1 MRTFGAC
8 WGGGG
13 CERTPFTPPGYGPV
27 FELVI
32 SSRMVFQ
39 NLIME
44 GVESR
49 KNVRKTVEQTM
60 WKLTNKETFTMLCSV
75 VKHAGGGLEHERSVR
90 GNTRRSR
97 MFLSTSWVLTL
108 TLTSSLFFLP
118 RLHSPLALC
127 VRLHH
132 SNLVLLACCFSLSSF
147 WLAKCSPQRLGK
159 ACVEE
164 ADIFIHVCWNAKF

>member
-1 MRTFGAC
+1 
-8 WGGGG
+8 
-13 CERTPFTPPGYGPV
+13 
-27 FELVI
+27 
-32 SSRMVFQ
+32 MVFQ

-108 TLTSSLFFLP
+108 ILISSLFFLP
-118 RLHSPLALC
+118 RLHSLLALC
-127 VRLHH
+127 VRPHH

-147 WLAKCSPQRLGK
+147 WLAKCSPQRFGK
-159 ACVEE
+159 ACVRRRQIYSYMYVEMQSSKQGMWK
-164 ADIFIHVCWNAKF
+164 VCHLSMEDMRKEQLFWQKCYIKR

>member
-1 MRTFGAC
+1 
-8 WGGGG
+8 
-13 CERTPFTPPGYGPV
+13 
-27 FELVI
+27 
-32 SSRMVFQ
+32 MVFQ

-60 WKLTNKETFTMLCSV
+60 WKLTNKETLTMLCSV

-90 GNTRRSR
+90 VNTRRSR

-118 RLHSPLALC
+118 FTPCSRSAFVPIIPI
-127 VRLHH
+127 
-132 SNLVLLACCFSLSSF
+132 SCFSLVVSRFLLFGSLSAHHSALEKPVCGGGRYIHTCMLKCKVLSKGCEKGVICRWKICERSSF
-147 WLAKCSPQRLGK
+147 SGK
-159 ACVEE
+159 NV
-164 ADIFIHVCWNAKF
+164 I